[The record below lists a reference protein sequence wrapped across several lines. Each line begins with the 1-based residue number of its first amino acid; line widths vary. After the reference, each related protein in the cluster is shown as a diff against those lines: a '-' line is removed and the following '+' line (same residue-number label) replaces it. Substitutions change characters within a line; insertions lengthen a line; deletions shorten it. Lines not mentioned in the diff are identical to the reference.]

1 VTRWL
6 GVDGCR
12 GGWLAAWIDD
22 DGNCGCEIIA
32 DIAAVDRLGA
42 AMVMIDIPIGLPQS
56 GRRVCDLAARA
67 LLGTARS
74 RVFLDARRP
83 LLDFA
88 DHGAANQWAK
98 RDGKGVS
105 AQLFNILPK
114 IAAVDRFITPSRQ
127 ATIRESHP
135 ELVFM
140 RLGGADPL
148 PTKKTA
154 PGRKL
159 RRDLVHAG
167 GFAAIDDWLTSLARK
182 AAQPDDLLDAC
193 ALAIVARA
201 PHGRVSDV
209 IEHDARGLRMEIWY

>member
-6 GVDGCR
+6 GIDGCR

-22 DGNCGCEIIA
+22 DRSCGYEIIA
-32 DIAAVDRLGA
+32 DIAAIDRFGA
-42 AMVMIDIPIGLPQS
+42 AMVMIDIPIGLPES
-56 GRRVCDLAARA
+56 GRRACDLAARA
-67 LLGTARS
+67 LLGPARS
-74 RVFLDARRP
+74 RVFLDVRRP

-88 DHGAANQWAK
+88 DYAAANQWGK

-105 AQLFNILPK
+105 VQLFNILPK
-114 IAAVDRFITPSRQ
+114 IAAVDHFITPARQ

-135 ELVFM
+135 ELAFM
-140 RLGGADPL
+140 RLGGAGPL
-148 PTKKTA
+148 PTKKKA

-159 RRDLVHAG
+159 RRDLIHAA
-167 GFAAIDDWLTSLARK
+167 GFAAIDDWLTSLASN

-193 ALAIVARA
+193 ALAITARA
-201 PHGRVSDV
+201 PHRKVCDQ

>member
-1 VTRWL
+1 MTRWL

-22 DGNCGCEIIA
+22 DGGSGYEIIA
-32 DIAAVDRLGA
+32 DIAALDRLGA
-42 AMVMIDIPIGLPQS
+42 AVVMIDIPIGLPQS
-56 GRRVCDLAARA
+56 GRRACDLAARA
-67 LLGTARS
+67 LLGAARS

-127 ATIRESHP
+127 ATTRESHP

-140 RLGGADPL
+140 RLGGAGPL
-148 PTKKTA
+148 PTKKKA

-167 GFAAIDDWLTSLARK
+167 GFAAIDEWLVSLARK
-182 AAQPDDLLDAC
+182 TAQPDDLLDAC
-193 ALAIVARA
+193 ALAIAARA
-201 PHGRVSDV
+201 PHGTVCDL
-209 IEHDARGLRMEIWY
+209 IEHDARGLRMEIWF